1 MLLTASPG
9 LDQRPAHS
17 WCSAH
22 RFLVR
27 SKRQQMTCCLTQNPI
42 QGWAGLDWSMP
53 LTCSPR
59 PGPHGPASPAGP
71 AHGPG
76 HIPRML
82 AVSPAYCPDPPTQGS
97 CAVTLP
103 ESPPGLSG
111 PTPRCLPARAG
122 GRGEGGGAARH
133 SHPEHEP
140 WSLGVNRGFAV
151 PLLQASN
158 FHVLN
163 LGFPTCEMGE
173 GGSTIQRDFLQ
184 FVAWHPL
191 PLPPG
196 TAPVSASQNHPNSS
210 RERQQLQGFAGLR
223 GNSA

>member
-1 MLLTASPG
+1 MLLTGSPG
-9 LDQRPAHS
+9 LDQGPAHS
-17 WCSAH
+17 GCSAH

-27 SKRQQMTCCLTQNPI
+27 SKRQQMTCCPTQNPI
-42 QGWAGLDWSMP
+42 RGWTGLDWSMP

-82 AVSPAYCPDPPTQGS
+82 AASPAYCPDPPTQGS

-103 ESPPGLSG
+103 ESPPDLSG
-111 PTPRCLPARAG
+111 PTPRCLQGRLCDQPARGG
-122 GRGEGGGAARH
+122 GRGEGRGAARH

-140 WSLGVNRGFAV
+140 WSLGVNRGFAL

-158 FHVLN
+158 FPRSQPW
-163 LGFPTCEMGE
+163 FPH
-173 GGSTIQRDFLQ
+173 L
-184 FVAWHPL
+184 
-191 PLPPG
+191 
-196 TAPVSASQNHPNSS
+196 
-210 RERQQLQGFAGLR
+210 
-223 GNSA
+223 